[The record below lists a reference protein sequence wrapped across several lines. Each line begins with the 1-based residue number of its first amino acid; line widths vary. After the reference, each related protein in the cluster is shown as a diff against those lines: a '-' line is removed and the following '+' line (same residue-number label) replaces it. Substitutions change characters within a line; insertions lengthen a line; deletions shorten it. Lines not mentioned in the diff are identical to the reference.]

1 MHFGIGGERGATA
14 AECSSQQYTAA
25 AAASNCEGSKWV
37 DGAKERERERE
48 RERRGFENSPSPD
61 DRPSLRH
68 TQVSLNG
75 NAVER
80 VTSRHPSIPSFE
92 LLMQTYGN

>member
-1 MHFGIGGERGATA
+1 MHFGIGGERGVTA

-48 RERRGFENSPSPD
+48 SAGGLKTLLLPMTGQAYAIHKS
-61 DRPSLRH
+61 
-68 TQVSLNG
+68 
-75 NAVER
+75 
-80 VTSRHPSIPSFE
+80 
-92 LLMQTYGN
+92 LLMEMQ